1 MKIRLIAASLALTAM
16 GGVAQAEPLLY
27 QLNNVVYTSPFG
39 GSGVIGVDFDGVCP
53 GCIGGAGT
61 LSEAIVTLSEAIVDG
76 SNVSLSNIS
85 FGLTG
90 SSSNYLLT
98 IDSAATILGDGVAL
112 IKSGIT
118 CDAIVGTAC
127 TLTSTRSALLFP
139 VDFTGQAADASLCVL
154 CEVNVILSGDQQN
167 LTVEIRKQLT
177 QNVALQ
183 QVYALNYTLIP
194 VPAAVWLFAS
204 ALGLVGWLR
213 RRARVV

>member
-1 MKIRLIAASLALTAM
+1 MKLRLIAASLALTAM

-53 GCIGGAGT
+53 SCIGGGG
-61 LSEAIVTLSEAIVDG
+61 ILSEAIVDEG
-76 SNVSLSNIS
+76 NVSLSNIA

-98 IDSAATILGDGVAL
+98 IDSAATIVGEGVAL
-112 IKSGIT
+112 IKNGVT
-118 CDAIVGTAC
+118 CDAIAGSAC

-139 VDFTGQAADASLCVL
+139 VDLTGQAADGTLCAL
-154 CEVNVILSGDQQN
+154 CEVDVILSGDQQS
-167 LTVEIRKQLT
+167 LTIEIKKQLT
-177 QNVALQ
+177 QGFALQ

-204 ALGLVGWLR
+204 ALGLMGWLR
-213 RRARVV
+213 RRATV